1 MVGRILT
8 EQGHNVSFASDGEEF
23 LIVMKGPSPSNGFK
37 EKFADFD
44 AVLVDRYMPGVR
56 GPEAT
61 R

>member
-1 MVGRILT
+1 MIGRVLI
-8 EQGHNVSFASDGEEF
+8 EQGHDVSFASDGEEF
-23 LIVMKGPSPSNGFK
+23 LIVMKGPSRSNGFK

-44 AVLVDRYMPGVR
+44 AVLVDRYMPSLR